1 MHTHP
6 SRFSFGDKVIDLTQ
20 CDKGT
25 VTTFQ
30 GIVTAITFKEDCVVY
45 SVLCSGGHKFM
56 AKEGA
61 LQLKAEYIRDQTAKI
76 NAAQV
81 TNPVEETTDA

>member
-1 MHTHP
+1 MHTHS
-6 SRFSFGDKVIDLTQ
+6 SRFTFGDKVIDLTQ

-25 VTTFQ
+25 VANFQ
-30 GIVTAITFKEDCVVY
+30 WIVTAITIKEYCVFY
-45 SVLCSGGHKFM
+45 SVLCSDGHKFM

-76 NAAQV
+76 NTVQV
-81 TNPVEETTDA
+81 SNPIEETTDA